1 MDDIVC
7 ILFSAYLIEIL
18 QLTIEVFLRKQEDG
32 IVGTNLGVEGV
43 DPRPMSKANEI
54 IVVVALFKEM
64 DEDKLRKK
72 EKEYGVKEFVS
83 IEVLVEHLKAKK
95 PFDMAS
101 KPIRFSQIF
110 SDETKM

>member
-83 IEVLVEHLKAKK
+83 IEVDRKSVV
-95 PFDMAS
+95 
-101 KPIRFSQIF
+101 
-110 SDETKM
+110 